1 MMKIIN
7 KFYFL
12 VIMVSTSCFLSISV
26 VYAANPSTPS
36 VSVVIPALVQISG
49 LSDIALAP
57 TSFGSLVTGA
67 TTACIYTNVINP
79 LGSYYV
85 TASSTNASAGVFR
98 VANGANFIS
107 YNAFWNPASL
117 PTQTIPLTSGIKTTQ
132 QSGGNS
138 TSLTCSGTPN
148 ANFNISF
155 TNAQIAG
162 ASAGTYMDTVT
173 LIVSPS

>member
-1 MMKIIN
+1 
-7 KFYFL
+7 
-12 VIMVSTSCFLSISV
+12 MVAVSCFISISATH
-26 VYAANPSTPS
+26 AANPSATT

-49 LSDIALAP
+49 LSDITLAP
-57 TSFGSLVTGA
+57 ISFGSPVTGA

-85 TASSTNASAGVFR
+85 TAMSTNASAGVFR
-98 VANGANFIS
+98 VTNGANFIS
-107 YNAFWNPASL
+107 YNAFWS
-117 PTQTIPLTSGIKTTQ
+117 PTSSSAQTIPLTSGIKTTQ

-155 TNAQIAG
+155 TNAQVAG
-162 ASAGTYMDTVT
+162 ASSGTYTDTVT
-173 LIVSPS
+173 LLVSPS